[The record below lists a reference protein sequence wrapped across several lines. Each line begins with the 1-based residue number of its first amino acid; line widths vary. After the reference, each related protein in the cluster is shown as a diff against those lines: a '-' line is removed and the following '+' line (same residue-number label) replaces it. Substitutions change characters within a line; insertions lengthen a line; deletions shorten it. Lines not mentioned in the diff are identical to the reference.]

1 MKNENKIN
9 IRSIQSNVHNK
20 MELNSDKIDL
30 NDKSIKQI
38 QISESKGVLSTLS
51 NNTSKKKIN
60 IANLFNLKDK
70 DKDKDNNTSNKD
82 EPNYIETKIKEL
94 SKKFMHTERSNVK
107 LSAIDNNVKTRLIK
121 GSQGK
126 LNKRNTSSK
135 DINMN
140 EASKYSKQSKSR
152 SKNYSLNE
160 STSKSKNKRKSKPI
174 LTHTNTSNQNYS
186 QRVKNDLV
194 FTNEKNDNPEKQR
207 SVHEVHNIY
216 NFYHSNLQ
224 NVENYILKKDNLK
237 PSMISINS
245 VKKTKNIDWKTF
257 NENQKVLVTNSK
269 NSGEKK
275 LINEPSDLKQNKD
288 YIEFVLRENEALKK
302 KLIEKTK
309 ENKELQMALKSYND
323 TNAKNSSHFNND
335 DEESKDLKLAKEDH
349 ILSDLDKNNLIPD
362 KKSNKNKIIN
372 ISKSPINN
380 KLNISE
386 CKIFIN

>member
-94 SKKFMHTERSNVK
+94 SKKLMHTERSNVK

-152 SKNYSLNE
+152 SKNYSMNE

-174 LTHTNTSNQNYS
+174 LTHTSNQNYS

-237 PSMISINS
+237 PSMININS

-288 YIEFVLRENEALKK
+288 YIDFVLRENEALKK

-309 ENKELQMALKSYND
+309 ENKELQIALKSFNN
-323 TNAKNSSHFNND
+323 TNPKNSSHFNNND
-335 DEESKDLKLAKEDH
+335 DEESKDLKLVNEDH

-362 KKSNKNKIIN
+362 KKLNKNKIIN

>member
-237 PSMISINS
+237 PSMININS

-309 ENKELQMALKSYND
+309 ENKELQIALKSYND
-323 TNAKNSSHFNND
+323 TNAKNSSHFNID